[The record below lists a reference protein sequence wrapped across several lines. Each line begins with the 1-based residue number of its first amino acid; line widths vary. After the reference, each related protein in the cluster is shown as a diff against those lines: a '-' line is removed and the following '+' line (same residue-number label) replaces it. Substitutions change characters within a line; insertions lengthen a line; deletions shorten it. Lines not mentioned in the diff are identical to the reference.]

1 MKIGLFFGS
10 FNPIHVGHLI
20 IANYFREFTDLEE
33 IWFVVSPQNPFK
45 PPTGLASEEDRLNM
59 VRLAVEGA
67 DGYKACDVELTMP
80 RPSYTYRTL
89 EVLTE
94 RYPEHEFALI
104 MGGDNIAYFH
114 KWKKFDWIATNFDV
128 YVYPRSGHGTE
139 NWEIKRVKL
148 VNAPLLQISA
158 TFIRK
163 ALAEGRDPYFF
174 VHPRVAEYI
183 KAKGLYR

>member
-20 IANYFREFTDLEE
+20 IANYFREFTDLDEV
-33 IWFVVSPQNPFK
+33 WFVVSPQSPFK
-45 PPTGLASEEDRLNM
+45 AGTQLASDEDRLTM

-67 DGYKACDVELTMP
+67 EGYRACDIEFELP

-89 EVLTE
+89 EELVA
-94 RYPEHEFALI
+94 RYPEHEFVLI
-104 MGGDNIAYFH
+104 MGGDNIVDFH
-114 KWKKFDWIATNFDV
+114 KWKKYSWIAKTFDV

-139 NWEIKRVKL
+139 NWGIERVRV

-158 TFIRK
+158 TFIRN
-163 ALAEGRDPYFF
+163 AIAQGRDPYFF
-174 VHPRVAEYI
+174 LPPRVADYI
-183 KAKGLYR
+183 MDRGLYR